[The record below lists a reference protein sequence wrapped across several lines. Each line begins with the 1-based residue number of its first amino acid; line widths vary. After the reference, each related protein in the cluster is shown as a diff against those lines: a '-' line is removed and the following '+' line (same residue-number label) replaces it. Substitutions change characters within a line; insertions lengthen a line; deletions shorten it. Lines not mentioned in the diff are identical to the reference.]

1 MKEFKFVELTSE
13 QLFAFCEVLDAIGI
27 DAFANLF
34 DRESLAELQTSEDT
48 EKVGMAFGAK
58 ILKVIVKELPKAKKQ
73 IHAFLATCVEDAT
86 EKDIEALKLA
96 EFIKLVK
103 DLFTNEGMKDFFKEA
118 ASLFVG
124 E

>member
-1 MKEFKFVELTSE
+1 MKDFKFVELTSE

-34 DRESLAELQTSEDT
+34 NKESLAELQTGEDT
-48 EKVGMAFGAK
+48 EKIGMAFGAK

-73 IHAFLATCVEDAT
+73 IHAFLATCVEGAT
-86 EKDIEALKLA
+86 KEDIEALKLA
-96 EFIKLVK
+96 EFIKLIK

-118 ASLFVG
+118 ASLFVK